1 MNPKLRVEI
10 EADIKGMESALSKAD
25 SLLEQHQRNFERI
38 QQTIGQ
44 NAQRAREL
52 ERALQDLNNQYRTG
66 AITEKRYQQETDRV
80 SQELR
85 EVNHETSL
93 YQKELVRLRGE
104 MNRLAAASSNYAQA
118 AKNNAGAIQGQN
130 RATGQL
136 AKTTRVNAVPAMTSF
151 SQVIQDAPYGI
162 QGVANN
168 IQQLTMQLGYLT
180 TNAGGTTKAM
190 RAMWVS
196 LAGPA
201 GILLAVSLVT
211 SAMTAMSQSGVSL
224 GSILTRL
231 TDNADEMAKKMR
243 EVADQT
249 SAAVAQSKAEIT
261 TLRGL
266 LTAIQDETVAR
277 ERRLDAIEEVRRSH
291 PGLLQDYTD
300 EEALVVDLTEKVNLL
315 SEALIRQARIQG
327 LQSAIADTYQKIG
340 QLTRELQEG
349 GAAGAN
355 FWDILQAI
363 APGRSNPMSQAL
375 EVQMRGFNRLTK
387 ELEEAKKE
395 ADALTTSLNEVI
407 GESVEA
413 GDYVT
418 INGRVEVK
426 PLKEAELL
434 KQLGIDSEQLQLE
447 LDMENMFI
455 DIDSFTQQVE
465 ENSEKINKSLNDAF
479 TLHDTTKIE
488 DAIGL
493 ASLNAQMETAE
504 ANFYG
509 FAEAAEETD
518 KRVTDAS
525 KRMDRAMQTAIS
537 SMVRSLI
544 DGKFEAEDFAKTV
557 ISSLISVA
565 LTSLM
570 GPGAGIFGSL
580 FGGGGAQAS
589 LAGNSVRPMGLS
601 LGSSPAL
608 SAGNS
613 GAQMNIGVQ
622 DVVIDGDKLRIV
634 MGRAMDRH
642 NRVS

>member
-224 GSILTRL
+224 GSVLTRL
-231 TDNADEMAKKMR
+231 TNNADALARKLS
-243 EVADQT
+243 EVARA
-249 SAAVAQSKAEIT
+249 SADAVGQRRAEVAVIG
-261 TLRGL
+261 GL
-266 LTAIQDETVAR
+266 IDAMQDETIAR
-277 ERRLDAIEEVRRSH
+277 DKRLDAARQLRDMQPSILQ
-291 PGLLQDYTD
+291 GLTD
-300 EEALVVDLTEKVNLL
+300 EQALVADLAGEREKLT
-315 SEALIRQARIQG
+315 EALIRQAKIQG
-327 LQSAIADTYQKIG
+327 FQSAIADTYKEIARLG
-340 QLTRELQEG
+340 QEMKEG

-355 FWDILQAI
+355 FWDVLTSI
-363 APGRSNPMSQAL
+363 APGSNAVTAAMS
-375 EVQMRGFNRLTK
+375 VQRKGMGRLIDK
-387 ELEEAKKE
+387 MSKAEEEAKGLTE
-395 ADALTTSLNEVI
+395 SMNALIRE
-407 GESVEA
+407 GVEA
-413 GDYVT
+413 GDYTT
-418 INGRVEVK
+418 IQGEVVIK
-426 PLKEAELL
+426 PKTEEEVLKE
-434 KQLGIDSEQLQLE
+434 LGIDSGELQLE
-447 LDMENMFI
+447 LDLENMII
-455 DIDSFTQQVE
+455 DIDSFTEQVE
-465 ENSEKINKSLNDAF
+465 RNAEKINKSLNDAF
-479 TLHDTTKIE
+479 TLYDTTKIE